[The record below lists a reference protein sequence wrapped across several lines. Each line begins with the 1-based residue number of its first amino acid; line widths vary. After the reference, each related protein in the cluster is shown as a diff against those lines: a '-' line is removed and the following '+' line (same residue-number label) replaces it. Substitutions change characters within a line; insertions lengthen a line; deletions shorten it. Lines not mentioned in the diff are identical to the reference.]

1 MSKSP
6 VSAAVDLED
15 VAFGSNPGCWPLPPA
30 ATPHELW
37 LRAVAAGGQGHYGT
51 ALSDLG
57 HLQRLA
63 ASGPSAANAPL
74 ASLAFSTRA
83 SFLRQ
88 LGWHDRARSLDG
100 QALTLANGFAAPSAD
115 ALIGLAADALGVR
128 RFAASVRALLH
139 AAELVTDSAAARLP
153 VRFAWVS
160 AELAMVTGDGMAA
173 VAAAERAMRLAETLA
188 SARHGVKSQVILA
201 AALCSRGDVDGS
213 RRTADKALLQTA
225 VFGLV
230 PLRWAVANLLADIGS
245 EQHSYAELAAI
256 RDMSAETVIRQG
268 GVWCP
273 R

>member
-6 VSAAVDLED
+6 VLVAIDLDD

-57 HLQRLA
+57 RLQRLV
-63 ASGPSAANAPL
+63 ASGPLAANAPL
-74 ASLAFSTRA
+74 ASLALSTRA

-100 QALTLANGFAAPSAD
+100 QALTLAEGSALPSAD
-115 ALIGLAADALGVR
+115 ALVGLAADALGVGQ
-128 RFAASVRALLH
+128 FAASARALLH
-139 AAELVTDSAAARLP
+139 AAELVTDSAPARLP

-160 AELAMVTGDGMAA
+160 AELAMVTGDGVAA

-188 SARHGVKSQVILA
+188 SARHGVKSQDILA
-201 AALCSRGDVDGS
+201 SARCISGDLDGS
-213 RRTADKALLQTA
+213 RRAADKALLQTA

-230 PLRWAVANLLADIGS
+230 PLRWAVASLLADIGS
-245 EQHSYAELAAI
+245 ERHSYAELAAI
-256 RDMSAETVIRQG
+256 RDMSAQTVIRQG